1 MQISSNISAE
11 IKQRLEAAIPGA
23 QIEVL
28 AGSAGHYE
36 IYVISTSFEGLSQL
50 KQQQMIYAPIKDL
63 MSGDDA
69 PIHAIDR
76 MDLRVS

>member
-1 MQISSNISAE
+1 MQFSSNISAE
-11 IKQRLEAAIPGA
+11 IKQRIEAALSGA
-23 QIEVL
+23 QVDVVP
-28 AGSAGHYE
+28 GSARHYE
-36 IYVISTSFEGLSQL
+36 LYVISASFEGLSPV
-50 KQQQMIYAPIKDL
+50 KQQQMIYASIKDL

>member
-1 MQISSNISAE
+1 MQQSSDISSQ
-11 IKQRLEAAIPGA
+11 IKQRIETAISDA
-23 QIEVL
+23 QVEIVP
-28 AGSAGHYE
+28 GSARHYE
-36 IYVISTSFEGLSQL
+36 LYVISASFEGLSQV
-50 KQQQMIYAPIKDL
+50 KQQQMVYASIKDL

>member
-1 MQISSNISAE
+1 MQFTSNISAE
-11 IKQRLEAAIPGA
+11 IKQCLETALSGA
-23 QIEVL
+23 QVEVVP
-28 AGSAGHYE
+28 GSARHYE
-36 IYVISTSFEGLSQL
+36 IHVISAAFEGLSQV